1 MTQSQFDGFLQVV
14 SLTNIVHTLAIV
26 LPTVLVN
33 WFSGA
38 IAAYIEETQ
47 VTRLAGTLEGTI
59 VGVLGRMD
67 NFYFLLVFWPLSKA
81 FLACWLCICISS
93 GDSRGRVCFQ
103 FLADPVEARV
113 WSTNTIVIDSLEN

>member
-1 MTQSQFDGFLQVV
+1 MTQSQFDGFVQVV

-59 VGVLGRMD
+59 VGVQLLFSARVLAFVQG
-67 NFYFLLVFWPLSKA
+67 FFGLLVVHLYQLRS
-81 FLACWLCICISS
+81 
-93 GDSRGRVCFQ
+93 
-103 FLADPVEARV
+103 
-113 WSTNTIVIDSLEN
+113 